1 MTLRRRAA
9 AIAGAV
15 LGSPNG
21 LDCTQLADGLYN
33 SCGSHA
39 REFCARGLR
48 FGIQT
53 IMKQTIAAL
62 TLLVR
67 EYDEAIEFFARAL
80 GFTLGGFKS
89 QVQKVQ
95 RDAA

>member
-1 MTLRRRAA
+1 
-9 AIAGAV
+9 
-15 LGSPNG
+15 
-21 LDCTQLADGLYN
+21 
-33 SCGSHA
+33 
-39 REFCARGLR
+39 
-48 FGIQT
+48 
-53 IMKQTIAAL
+53 MKQSIAAL

-67 EYDEAIEFFARAL
+67 EYDEAIEFFTRAL